1 MKRKRLTIIV
11 ASVLL
16 ACLAVVGFVGCADKN
31 ERKSD
36 SFVRLD
42 INPSIELVVDANNK
56 VVSVYGA
63 NTDGTVLL
71 YGEKAN
77 VVGKDFEEALALIT
91 DEAVKLGY
99 LSEENKVVQYTVSSP
114 DGEKAENE
122 LAASIDAK
130 VTATSKSLG
139 LTVTTDGS
147 GAYSLL
153 RRYNEYKE
161 SHPDSEIAQKMSVAE
176 FRLALSA
183 AETGE
188 ITLDAA
194 IELNDEELVAM
205 IKTASENAKEFATN
219 QYQAAKIAAEKVYEA
234 ATSAALDGIYATYY
248 QAHMT
253 SHPTTWYYG
262 YVYQLYATAS
272 HGTKALEGI
281 FMLKEKISAI
291 TLGDSA
297 VKAVLSALG
306 LSESEVDLIKD
317 ADGNVT
323 LESVYAYADKAF
335 KNTSAGAD
343 VDALKA
349 KLDAALKSAETYFN
363 EEQARIMQEYEP
375 QITAAYNAA
384 VAVAAMV
391 KTFINSPTAALIPD
405 NVKAIINEAIS
416 AAEELK
422 TTLTKENLSTADVK
436 ELSEKYAKKAE
447 ETLETIK
454 ADLTDEEKAEVEQIR
469 AKAEE
474 GLAKAKET
482 YDTAMANA
490 EKFAREAI
498 EKIRNERIATYEKQ

>member
-1 MKRKRLTIIV
+1 MKRKQLTIIV
-11 ASVLL
+11 ASALL
-16 ACLAVVGFVGCADKN
+16 ACLLLVGFAGCSDKSA
-31 ERKSD
+31 RKSD

-114 DGEKAENE
+114 DGEKAEKE

-130 VTATSKSLG
+130 VIATSKSLG

-205 IKTASENAKEFATN
+205 IKTAGENAKEFATN
-219 QYQAAKIAAEKVYEA
+219 QYLAAKIAAEKVYEA
-234 ATSAALDGIYATYY
+234 AVSAALDGIYATYY
-248 QAHMT
+248 SSHFT
-253 SHPTTWYYG
+253 SHPSTWYYG
-262 YVYQLYATAS
+262 YVYQMYATAA
-272 HGTKALEGI
+272 HGTKALEGM
-281 FMLKEKISAI
+281 FMLKEKISIAVRKTAHI
-291 TLGDSA
+291 TEFFLLG
-297 VKAVLSALG
+297 ALFLLRFRLYG
-306 LSESEVDLIKD
+306 
-317 ADGNVT
+317 AGNMR
-323 LESVYAYADKAF
+323 
-335 KNTSAGAD
+335 
-343 VDALKA
+343 
-349 KLDAALKSAETYFN
+349 AALYSASACLFL
-363 EEQARIMQEYEP
+363 AVFDEYHQTFIPGRYGCLEDVLVDFFGVVSG
-375 QITAAYNAA
+375 ILLCAA
-384 VAVAAMV
+384 VIALVLRIKNK
-391 KTFINSPTAALIPD
+391 KT
-405 NVKAIINEAIS
+405 K
-416 AAEELK
+416 
-422 TTLTKENLSTADVK
+422 K
-436 ELSEKYAKKAE
+436 ELSS
-447 ETLETIK
+447 
-454 ADLTDEEKAEVEQIR
+454 V
-469 AKAEE
+469 
-474 GLAKAKET
+474 
-482 YDTAMANA
+482 
-490 EKFAREAI
+490 
-498 EKIRNERIATYEKQ
+498 